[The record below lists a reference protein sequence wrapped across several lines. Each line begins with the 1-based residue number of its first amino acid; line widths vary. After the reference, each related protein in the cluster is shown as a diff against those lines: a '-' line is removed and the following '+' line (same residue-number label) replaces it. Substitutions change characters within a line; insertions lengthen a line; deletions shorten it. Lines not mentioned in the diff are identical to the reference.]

1 MESSLASLELLR
13 TTQVSV
19 AYDYAIKTLQDFREA
34 KAAAGAKKP
43 EAGKNNTRADGTGF
57 AAESPGEKKDMNIPE
72 KVRKPT
78 TLVEQLRASLKIKLA
93 EGKII
98 HIG

>member
-1 MESSLASLELLR
+1 MPDSNRASSRAQSEGAPQEAER
-13 TTQVSV
+13 
-19 AYDYAIKTLQDFREA
+19 DA
-34 KAAAGAKKP
+34 KAGY
-43 EAGKNNTRADGTGF
+43 EMRNIEHLRGLRGV

-78 TLVEQLRASLKIKLA
+78 TLVAQLRASLKIKLA